1 MAFGAEFDSQQSGE
15 LCNMN
20 IATRMFPARWVGAAG
35 AAGSQLFADEQGEI
49 DPGSYLLAVIVA
61 LWFILFAFDLGLR
74 KAARVTVEYAAF
86 CAARAAAVN
95 YNTYSGGKLTCNAL
109 NAQQAATRAA
119 AACMAA
125 VVAKTGT
132 PDPTRPGAIS
142 ALIDRA
148 QKQVSVTLDADCN
161 PAPSVV
167 TATVIYTYTSRV
179 PLSPLTFQSG
189 PATMTAHAQYMVY

>member
-1 MAFGAEFDSQQSGE
+1 MTT
-15 LCNMN
+15 
-20 IATRMFPARWVGAAG
+20 ATSRSPTQWSAAARAAG
-35 AAGSQLFADEQGEI
+35 IQFMSDEQGEI

-95 YNTYSGGKLTCNAL
+95 YNTYSAGSVTCNAL
-109 NAQQAATRAA
+109 TAQQAATRAA

-125 VVAKTGT
+125 VAAKTGT
-132 PDPTRPGAIS
+132 PDPTRAGAIS

-148 QKQVSVTLDADCN
+148 QTQVSVTLDADCN

-167 TATVIYTYTSRV
+167 TATVTYTYTSRV
-179 PLSPLTFQSG
+179 PLSPLSYQSG

>member
-1 MAFGAEFDSQQSGE
+1 
-15 LCNMN
+15 MN

-95 YNTYSGGKLTCNAL
+95 YNTYSGGKITCNAL

-119 AACMAA
+119 QNAAYSTVTRAA
-125 VVAKTGT
+125 LRSPRSKAK
-132 PDPTRPGAIS
+132 RMNHS
-142 ALIDRA
+142 ATIA
-148 QKQVSVTLDADCN
+148 A
-161 PAPSVV
+161 
-167 TATVIYTYTSRV
+167 SR
-179 PLSPLTFQSG
+179 
-189 PATMTAHAQYMVY
+189 